1 MFELIALGLTLGS
14 VFAGYFGA
22 RRFVSQR
29 LRFVDAVQKPGVPLV
44 AGVGAALLAAPVVWA
59 LPFVGAGTA
68 ILFGAGVGAG
78 VRAGRRVIRLAEYR
92 IGSGF

>member
-1 MFELIALGLTLGS
+1 MFELIALGVTLGS
-14 VFAGYFGA
+14 VIVGYFGA

-44 AGVGAALLAAPVVWA
+44 AGLGAALLAAPIVWA
-59 LPFVGAGTA
+59 LPLVGAGTA
-68 ILFGAGVGAG
+68 ILFGASVGAG

>member
-29 LRFVDAVQKPGVPLV
+29 LRFVDA
-44 AGVGAALLAAPVVWA
+44 
-59 LPFVGAGTA
+59 GTA